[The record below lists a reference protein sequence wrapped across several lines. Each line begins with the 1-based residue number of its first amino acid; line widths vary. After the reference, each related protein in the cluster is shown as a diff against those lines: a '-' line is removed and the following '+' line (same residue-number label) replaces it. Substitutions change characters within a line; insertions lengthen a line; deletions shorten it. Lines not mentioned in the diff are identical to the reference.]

1 MKQDIL
7 SLSLEELEDYFAQK
21 SLPSYRAKQVFSWLH
36 QKKVENIDQMTSIS
50 AQLRAELNED
60 FYINYIKIAKK
71 LVSADD
77 NTVKYIYSLQD
88 GSFIETV
95 HMQYHY
101 GNSVCI
107 STQVGCKMGCKF
119 CASTKAGFERNLT
132 PSEMLLQ
139 IYRIEKESV
148 QPISNLVLMGIGE
161 PLENFQNVMRFFELL
176 SSPLGR
182 NFSLRRIT
190 LSTCGVVPA
199 IYELMEKNLPITLS
213 ISLHAPNDTLRRAI
227 MPIAHRYKID
237 ELFKACDDYANRTHR
252 RISYEY
258 ALIKGVNDS
267 EANAKELADR
277 LSGKLCHVNLI
288 PINEIPE
295 TDYKPSGRKAIEA
308 FRNTLEKRG
317 ISVTVRRKLGKDI
330 NAACGQ
336 LRKNLMERG
345 E

>member
-7 SLSLEELEDYFAQK
+7 SLSLEELEDYFAKK

-71 LVSADD
+71 LVSTDD

-139 IYRIEKESV
+139 IYRIEKESA

-267 EANAKELADR
+267 EANARELADR

>member
-7 SLSLEELEDYFAQK
+7 SLSLEELESYFAKK

-60 FYINYIKIAKK
+60 FCINYINIAKK
-71 LVSADD
+71 LVSSED

-139 IYRIEKESV
+139 IYRIEKESA

-161 PLENFQNVMRFFELL
+161 PLENLQNVLRFFELL

-213 ISLHAPNDTLRRAI
+213 ISLHAPNDTLRKTI

-258 ALIKGVNDS
+258 ALIKGLNDS
-267 EANAKELADR
+267 EANARELADR

-295 TDYKPSGRKAIEA
+295 TDYKPSGKKAA
-308 FRNTLEKRG
+308 NNFRNTLEKRG